1 MFSES
6 GLTHHFRQS
15 SFCGEG
21 YLSSK
26 RSALLEDVSAPTGL
40 HHHSKTVAY
49 IPASAIPTDK
59 AIQQVIFAG
68 GPLQP
73 PGTSSSSGKECTPV
87 DEEST
92 SDTAALRQWEDS
104 GTENFLHNDDD
115 RSSCASTGEAF
126 WVGVA
131 ASEQVSQMAMGGLKT
146 HDESTD
152 GDDDTQQLEILDEDE
167 HLHLQR
173 MYRYVF
179 TEIKRE
185 LAVEGYQTIWSCHP
199 EYNQNGLWY
208 DWGDFSFSNGSDH
221 VVQVP
226 CKILALHLKVE
237 YVNGV
242 NVQPGGLLIE
252 DLSVHERD
260 ELVEVQTKI
269 QSQGRSS
276 RHTVTLMGEVRA
288 VVHCCEYP
296 RSEEDNDLDT
306 CLMTCWTM
314 EYQHSTNPR

>member
-6 GLTHHFRQS
+6 GLTHHFRQF

-40 HHHSKTVAY
+40 HHHSKRVAY

-59 AIQQVIFAG
+59 AIQQEVIFAG

-73 PGTSSSSGKECTPV
+73 PGISSSTVKECTPV
-87 DEEST
+87 DEKST
-92 SDTAALRQWEDS
+92 SDTAARRQWEDTGS
-104 GTENFLHNDDD
+104 VDFLHNVDS
-115 RSSCASTGEAF
+115 SSCASTGEDF

-152 GDDDTQQLEILDEDE
+152 GDDDTTQQHEILDEDE

-173 MYRYVF
+173 MYLYVF

-185 LAVEGYQTIWSCHP
+185 LAGRWRIPDS
-199 EYNQNGLWY
+199 
-208 DWGDFSFSNGSDH
+208 
-221 VVQVP
+221 
-226 CKILALHLKVE
+226 KV
-237 YVNGV
+237 
-242 NVQPGGLLIE
+242 
-252 DLSVHERD
+252 
-260 ELVEVQTKI
+260 
-269 QSQGRSS
+269 SS
-276 RHTVTLMGEVRA
+276 
-288 VVHCCEYP
+288 
-296 RSEEDNDLDT
+296 
-306 CLMTCWTM
+306 
-314 EYQHSTNPR
+314 